1 VKRHIRVTGI
11 GSDHANDSARYR
23 VEILDERVVE
33 ARISLTRKARVKPSP
48 EEKITEWFA
57 RRPLPEDGTVIDI
70 PDTDLVDR
78 F

>member
-1 VKRHIRVTGI
+1 MKRHIRVTGI
-11 GSDHANDSARYR
+11 GSDHANDSAKYR

-33 ARISLTRKARVKPSP
+33 ARISLTTKAVVKPSP

-57 RRPLPEDGTVIDI
+57 RRPLPEDGAVIHI
-70 PDTDLVDR
+70 PGTDLDG